1 MILAHLKKL
10 KMIKKLFYE
19 IDMSW
24 KKVVIFAIAVAIYSA
39 IVLNVPILLHSSL
52 GHTGETFEA
61 WILFALIIILNC
73 KKPLEAAIKTFVF
86 FLISQPLVY
95 LVQVPFYET
104 TWEIFSFYKR
114 WFIITLLTLPGGFI
128 AFYTKKGNIL
138 SLLIYSVANFLL
150 MFMEFPA
157 HFNSFISN
165 PPYQL
170 LACLFIIAISIMFT
184 LLLFKD
190 KKIMIASLALTVLFA
205 VGGFIYENYSSNDI
219 YASVDTTLD
228 VSLPIEVVEAPAE
241 IEISIDGNNVIAYAH
256 GYGEYPITLAD
267 GDGNLIQMQVIIAK
281 DQMSIV
287 PID

>member
-1 MILAHLKKL
+1 MEK
-10 KMIKKLFYE
+10 IKKLFFE
-19 IDMSW
+19 NEMSY
-24 KKVVIFAIAVAIYSA
+24 KKVIILA
-39 IVLNVPILLHSSL
+39 IVSGVVTGLIMICPFLTKTSIGNIGVCFEMWILL
-52 GHTGETFEA
+52 A
-61 WILFALIIILNC
+61 MYIILNC
-73 KKPLEAAIKTFVF
+73 KKPLEAGIKTFIF

-104 TWEIFSFYKR
+104 SWAIFSFYKN

-138 SLLIYSVANFLL
+138 SLLIYSVANFIL
-150 MFMEFPA
+150 MFIEFPA

-170 LACLFIIAISIMFT
+170 LACLFIVVISIMFT

-190 KKIMIASLALTVLFA
+190 KKIVIVSLVLTVLFVIA
-205 VGGFIYENYSSNDI
+205 GFIYENYSSNNI
-219 YASVDTTLD
+219 YASVDTSLD
-228 VSLPIEVVEAPAE
+228 VRLPIEIVETSEE
-241 IEISIDGNNVIAYAH
+241 IEVSLEGNTVTAVAH
-256 GYGEYPITLAD
+256 SYGEYPITLID
-267 GDGNLIQMQVIIAK
+267 GEGNLIQLQVIIAK

>member
-1 MILAHLKKL
+1 MEK
-10 KMIKKLFYE
+10 IKKIFFE
-19 IDMSW
+19 NEMSY
-24 KKVVIFAIAVAIYSA
+24 KKVVILAIISG
-39 IVLNVPILLHSSL
+39 IVTGLIMICPFLTRTSIGNIGVCFEMWILL
-52 GHTGETFEA
+52 A
-61 WILFALIIILNC
+61 MYIILNC

-190 KKIMIASLALTVLFA
+190 KKIMIASLALTVLFT

-228 VSLPIEVVEAPAE
+228 VALPIEVVEAPAE